1 MPSPQAFLREE
12 ASLIFASITS
22 WDVAM
27 NVLIS
32 GSSGFIGSA
41 LAPYL
46 ESRGHTV
53 LRLVRDHSQQGV
65 FWDPQQ
71 GIIDLPADANI
82 DAVIN
87 LSGDNIARGRW
98 TTQKKERIRF
108 SRINTTSLLAGT
120 IVCLSPHPEVF
131 LSASGIGFYG
141 NTGNVVDETSPAGK
155 GFLADVSREWEHAT
169 LTARQAGIRVANLR
183 IGLVLGAEGGMLRR
197 LLPLFKSGLGA
208 VLGSGRQYMSWI
220 AIDDLNAAIDYI
232 LCNKSLSGPVNMCAP
247 NPVTNCGFTKTLNSI
262 LKRPTLF
269 RIPSL
274 ILRAVL
280 GEMGREELLYS
291 TRAVPKKL
299 ISSGFEFRY
308 PNIEE
313 TLQHVL
319 RLE

>member
-1 MPSPQAFLREE
+1 
-12 ASLIFASITS
+12 
-22 WDVAM
+22 M

-41 LAPYL
+41 LTPYL
-46 ESRGHTV
+46 QSRGHTI

-87 LSGDNIARGRW
+87 LSGDNIAQGRW
-98 TTQKKERIRF
+98 TKQKKERIRL

-120 IVCLSPHPEVF
+120 IVCLNPQPEVF

-141 NTGNVVDETSPAGK
+141 DCGNVVVDETSPAGK
-155 GFLADVSREWEHAT
+155 GFLVDVSREWENAT
-169 LTARQAGIRVANLR
+169 MAARQAGIRVVCLR
-183 IGLVLGAEGGMLRR
+183 ISLVLSGRGGILRR
-197 LLPLFKSGLGA
+197 LLPLFKAGLGV

-220 AIDDLNAAIDYI
+220 TIDDLNAAIDYI
-232 LCNKSLSGPVNMCAP
+232 SGNKSLSGPVNMCAP
-247 NPVTNCGFTKTLNSI
+247 NPVTNCEFTRTLNSI

-269 RIPSL
+269 RLLSFL
-274 ILRAVL
+274 LRAVL
-280 GEMGREELLYS
+280 GEMGREELLFS
-291 TRAVPKKL
+291 TRAIPKKL
-299 ISSGFEFRY
+299 TSSGFEFRY
-308 PNIEE
+308 PGIEKA
-313 TLQHVL
+313 LRHVL